1 MGKVKTPRR
10 AGAASSSP
18 YDRKGGN
25 NAAAAAAAAPTKN
38 NVFRFKKD
46 YGQHILKNPGI
57 AEEIVKKAYLRPT
70 DTVLEVGPGT
80 GNLSVKILERA
91 QKLIAVELD
100 PRMGAELTKRV
111 QGKPEQRKLEVILG
125 DVIKADLPPFDVLIS
140 NTPYQISSP
149 LVFKMLA
156 LPNPPRCMVLMFQ
169 REFSS
174 RLTARPGEA
183 LYSRLVGFVPFS
195 RHSRCISIVTT
206 VTSAKSI
213 LPCSFFTDF
222 LPPLQ
227 KQSVNVQLFSKVT
240 HIMKVGKA
248 NFKPPPQVES
258 SVVRIEPK
266 LGRERPNVSWEEWD
280 GMLRVCFNRKNKTL
294 HASFLGVKEVLAMAE
309 RNYKVWCTM
318 NDIPI
323 DESVVETTDGD
334 VEMDADDGEWGG
346 IMDVDEDGGDGGD
359 DDDVPEFFKEKAPA
373 PVAKTPSKRKKT
385 KVGELVRS
393 KIEKVLKDTDL
404 AEQRANKCDQND
416 FLRLLAAFNAEGIHF
431 A

>member
-183 LYSRLVGFVPFS
+183 LYSRL
-195 RHSRCISIVTT
+195 
-206 VTSAKSI
+206 
-213 LPCSFFTDF
+213 
-222 LPPLQ
+222 
-227 KQSVNVQLFSKVT
+227 SVNVQLFSKVT

-359 DDDVPEFFKEKAPA
+359 DDDIPEFFKEKAPA

>member
-10 AGAASSSP
+10 AGAASNSP

-25 NAAAAAAAAPTKN
+25 NAAAAAAAPSKN

-156 LPNPPRCMVLMFQ
+156 LPNPPRCAVLMFQ

-183 LYSRLVGFVPFS
+183 LYSRL
-195 RHSRCISIVTT
+195 
-206 VTSAKSI
+206 
-213 LPCSFFTDF
+213 
-222 LPPLQ
+222 
-227 KQSVNVQLFSKVT
+227 SVNVQLFAKVT

-309 RNYKVWCTM
+309 RNYKIWCTM

-323 DESVVETTDGD
+323 DESVVETADGD
-334 VEMDADDGEWGG
+334 VEMDAEDGGEWGG
-346 IMDVDEDGGDGGD
+346 IMDVDEDGDAGGGDDD

-385 KVGELVRS
+385 KVGELVRT
-393 KIEKVLKDTDL
+393 KIEKVLKETDL

>member
-183 LYSRLVGFVPFS
+183 LYSRL
-195 RHSRCISIVTT
+195 
-206 VTSAKSI
+206 
-213 LPCSFFTDF
+213 
-222 LPPLQ
+222 
-227 KQSVNVQLFSKVT
+227 SVNVQLFSKVT

-346 IMDVDEDGGDGGD
+346 IMDVDEDGGDAGD

>member
-183 LYSRLVGFVPFS
+183 LYSRLVGFVPFFAPFS
-195 RHSRCISIVTT
+195 VHFNCHHCYLGKVHITMFIFLL
-206 VTSAKSI
+206 TSCHLCKNSPSTSSSFPKSHT
-213 LPCSFFTDF
+213 S
-222 LPPLQ
+222 
-227 KQSVNVQLFSKVT
+227 
-240 HIMKVGKA
+240 
-248 NFKPPPQVES
+248 
-258 SVVRIEPK
+258 
-266 LGRERPNVSWEEWD
+266 
-280 GMLRVCFNRKNKTL
+280 
-294 HASFLGVKEVLAMAE
+294 
-309 RNYKVWCTM
+309 
-318 NDIPI
+318 
-323 DESVVETTDGD
+323 
-334 VEMDADDGEWGG
+334 
-346 IMDVDEDGGDGGD
+346 
-359 DDDVPEFFKEKAPA
+359 
-373 PVAKTPSKRKKT
+373 
-385 KVGELVRS
+385 
-393 KIEKVLKDTDL
+393 
-404 AEQRANKCDQND
+404 
-416 FLRLLAAFNAEGIHF
+416 
-431 A
+431 

>member
-183 LYSRLVGFVPFS
+183 LYSRL
-195 RHSRCISIVTT
+195 
-206 VTSAKSI
+206 
-213 LPCSFFTDF
+213 
-222 LPPLQ
+222 
-227 KQSVNVQLFSKVT
+227 SVNVQLFSKVT

>member
-1 MGKVKTPRR
+1 MGKAKTPRR

-18 YDRKGGN
+18 YDRHTKPGGGGGS
-25 NAAAAAAAAPTKN
+25 APAKN
-38 NVFRFKKD
+38 NVFKFKKD

-57 AEEIVKKAYLRPT
+57 AEEIVKKAFLRPT

-91 QKLIAVELD
+91 ARLVAVELD

-111 QGKPEQRKLEVILG
+111 QGRPEQRKLEVILG
-125 DVIKADLPPFDVLIS
+125 DVIKAELPPFDVLIS

-149 LVFKMLA
+149 LVFKVLA
-156 LPNPPRCMVLMFQ
+156 LPNPPRCAVLMFQ
-169 REFSS
+169 REFAS
-174 RLTARPGEA
+174 RLTAQPGDS
-183 LYSRLVGFVPFS
+183 LYSRL
-195 RHSRCISIVTT
+195 
-206 VTSAKSI
+206 
-213 LPCSFFTDF
+213 
-222 LPPLQ
+222 
-227 KQSVNVQLFSKVT
+227 SVNVQLFSKVT
-240 HIMKVGKA
+240 HIMKVGKG

-266 LGRERPNVSWEEWD
+266 TGRERPQVSWDEWD

-318 NDIPI
+318 NGVAV
-323 DESVVETTDGD
+323 DESVAEGGGTAAGADVDD
-334 VEMDADDGEWGG
+334 VEMDADGASDDADEDEDEGWGG
-346 IMDVDEDGGDGGD
+346 CGSMEVDGD
-359 DDDVPEFFKEKAPA
+359 DGDEEAIPEFFKDRKKDTAA
-373 PVAKTPSKRKKT
+373 ASAASAVAKTPSRRKKT

-393 KIEKVLKDTDL
+393 KLEKVLADTGL

>member
-1 MGKVKTPRR
+1 MGKAKTPRR

-18 YDRKGGN
+18 YDRHTKPGGGGS
-25 NAAAAAAAAPTKN
+25 APAKN
-38 NVFRFKKD
+38 NVFKFKKD

-57 AEEIVKKAYLRPT
+57 AEEIVKKAFLRPT

-91 QKLIAVELD
+91 ARLVAVELD

-111 QGKPEQRKLEVILG
+111 QGQPEQRKLEVVLG
-125 DVIKADLPPFDVLIS
+125 DVIKAELPPFDVLIS

-149 LVFKMLA
+149 LVFKVLA
-156 LPNPPRCMVLMFQ
+156 LPNPPRCAVLMFQ
-169 REFSS
+169 REFAS
-174 RLTARPGEA
+174 RLTAQPGDA
-183 LYSRLVGFVPFS
+183 LYSRL
-195 RHSRCISIVTT
+195 
-206 VTSAKSI
+206 
-213 LPCSFFTDF
+213 
-222 LPPLQ
+222 
-227 KQSVNVQLFSKVT
+227 SVNVQLFSKVT
-240 HIMKVGKA
+240 HIMKVGKG

-266 LGRERPNVSWEEWD
+266 TGRERPQVSWDEWD

-318 NDIPI
+318 NGVPV
-323 DESVVETTDGD
+323 DESVVENGAAAADAD
-334 VEMDADDGEWGG
+334 VEMDADEADEEDEGWGG
-346 IMDVDEDGGDGGD
+346 CGSMDVDDDND
-359 DDDVPEFFKEKAPA
+359 DDGEAMPEFFKDRKKDAGA
-373 PVAKTPSKRKKT
+373 AAAAAAAATKTPSRRKKT

-393 KIEKVLKDTDL
+393 KLEKVLADTGL

>member
-10 AGAASSSP
+10 AGSASSSP

-25 NAAAAAAAAPTKN
+25 NAAAAAAPTKN

-183 LYSRLVGFVPFS
+183 LYSRL
-195 RHSRCISIVTT
+195 
-206 VTSAKSI
+206 
-213 LPCSFFTDF
+213 
-222 LPPLQ
+222 
-227 KQSVNVQLFSKVT
+227 SVNVQLFSKVT

-323 DESVVETTDGD
+323 DESVVEATDGD

-346 IMDVDEDGGDGGD
+346 IMDVDEDGGDGGDD

>member
-1 MGKVKTPRR
+1 MGKAKTPRR

-18 YDRKGGN
+18 YDRHTKPGGSSSSGS
-25 NAAAAAAAAPTKN
+25 APAKN
-38 NVFRFKKD
+38 NVFKFKKD

-57 AEEIVKKAYLRPT
+57 AEEIVKKAFLRPT

-91 QKLIAVELD
+91 ARLVAVELD

-111 QGKPEQRKLEVILG
+111 QGRPEQQRKLEVVLG
-125 DVIKADLPPFDVLIS
+125 DVIKAELPPFDVLIS

-149 LVFKMLA
+149 LVFKILA
-156 LPNPPRCMVLMFQ
+156 LPNPPRCAVLMFQ
-169 REFSS
+169 REFAS
-174 RLTARPGEA
+174 RLTAQPGDA
-183 LYSRLVGFVPFS
+183 LYSRL
-195 RHSRCISIVTT
+195 
-206 VTSAKSI
+206 
-213 LPCSFFTDF
+213 
-222 LPPLQ
+222 
-227 KQSVNVQLFSKVT
+227 SVNVQLFSKVT
-240 HIMKVGKA
+240 HIMKVGKG

-266 LGRERPNVSWEEWD
+266 TGRERPRVSWDEWD
-280 GMLRVCFNRKNKTL
+280 GMLRVCFSRKNKTL

-318 NDIPI
+318 NGISV
-323 DESVVETTDGD
+323 DESLVVEDAEEGD
-334 VEMDADDGEWGG
+334 EEDDGT
-346 IMDVDEDGGDGGD
+346 MDVDVDVD
-359 DDDVPEFFKEKAPA
+359 DDDDDNDDEAMPEFFKVDRPSTTAA
-373 PVAKTPSKRKKT
+373 AAAAAKTPSRRKKT

-393 KIEKVLKDTDL
+393 KLEKVLNDTGL

>member
-10 AGAASSSP
+10 AGTASSSP

-25 NAAAAAAAAPTKN
+25 NAAAAAAAAPSKN

-183 LYSRLVGFVPFS
+183 LYSRL
-195 RHSRCISIVTT
+195 
-206 VTSAKSI
+206 
-213 LPCSFFTDF
+213 
-222 LPPLQ
+222 
-227 KQSVNVQLFSKVT
+227 SVNVQLFSKVT

-318 NDIPI
+318 NDIPV
-323 DESVVETTDGD
+323 DESVVETADGD
-334 VEMDADDGEWGG
+334 VEMEADDGEWGG
-346 IMDVDEDGGDGGD
+346 IMDVDDDAGEGGGD

-393 KIEKVLKDTDL
+393 KIEKVLNDTDL

>member
-18 YDRKGGN
+18 YDRKSGS
-25 NAAAAAAAAPTKN
+25 AASAAAAAPNKN

-57 AEEIVKKAYLRPT
+57 AEEIVKKAFLRPT

-111 QGKPEQRKLEVILG
+111 QGKPEQKKLEVILG

-174 RLTARPGEA
+174 RLTARPGES
-183 LYSRLVGFVPFS
+183 LYSRL
-195 RHSRCISIVTT
+195 
-206 VTSAKSI
+206 
-213 LPCSFFTDF
+213 
-222 LPPLQ
+222 
-227 KQSVNVQLFSKVT
+227 SVNVQLFSKVT

-294 HASFLGVKEVLAMAE
+294 HASFLGVKEVIAMAE

-318 NDIPI
+318 NNIPV
-323 DESVVETTDGD
+323 DEGIVEAADGD
-334 VEMDADDGEWGG
+334 VEMEAEGDGEWGG
-346 IMDVDEDGGDGGD
+346 IMDVDDEGGD
-359 DDDVPEFFKEKAPA
+359 DDGQADDDDDDNVPEFFKEKQSA
-373 PVAKTPSKRKKT
+373 PVAKTPSRRKKT
-385 KVGELVRS
+385 KVGELVKA
-393 KIEKVLKDTDL
+393 KIAKVLNETEL
-404 AEQRANKCDQND
+404 SEQRANKCDQND